1 MRGHRIIAVANRKG
15 GVGKQPPV
23 KIWLMPSRKEG
34 HMFLRSIL
42 IRKWT

>member
-1 MRGHRIIAVANRKG
+1 MRGHRIIAVDNRKG

-23 KIWLMPSRKEG
+23 KIWPMPSRKEE

-42 IRKWT
+42 IRK